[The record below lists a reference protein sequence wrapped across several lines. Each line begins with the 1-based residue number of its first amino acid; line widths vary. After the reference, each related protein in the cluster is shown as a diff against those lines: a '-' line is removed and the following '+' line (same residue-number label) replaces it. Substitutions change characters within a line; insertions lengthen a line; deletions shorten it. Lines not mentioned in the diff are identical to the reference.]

1 MQTDSSTLST
11 NAPSVNSAPEVS
23 IEDALSWLAK
33 MSERGNIHET
43 PARLA
48 KSAITQLLSV
58 LGPEEP
64 RDPQWVLD
72 NIDNLGTRL
81 CTRDKADSETV
92 KTYVG
97 RAKKQLADYL
107 RYMADPLAFKAR
119 PSQPKAKS
127 DEKKKRIGT
136 SVESKP
142 EPQPVPIAAPGPLA
156 VTTPP
161 IHGKKIR
168 DFPLGGGREIV
179 YSFPE
184 KLTMLELLKFMCHA
198 APLADDFDVMN
209 PNHQQVFALAKNERT
224 SGQH

>member
-1 MQTDSSTLST
+1 MQTDNNSVGTVS
-11 NAPSVNSAPEVS
+11 PSVNSAPEVS
-23 IEDALSWLAK
+23 IEDALAWLAK
-33 MSERGNIHET
+33 MTERGNIHET

-58 LGPEEP
+58 LGPEES

-72 NIDNLGTRL
+72 NIDALGTRL

-119 PSQPKAKS
+119 PSQPKAKP
-127 DEKKKRIGT
+127 DEKKKKIAS

-142 EPQPVPIAAPGPLA
+142 EPQPMAAPGPLS
-156 VTTPP
+156 VTHTPV
-161 IHGKKIR
+161 HGKKIR
-168 DFPLGGGREIV
+168 DFPLGSGREIV